1 MSGGPPR
8 RGVGT
13 ASGYVAA
20 RVRYRPPVSPVT
32 DPLGSAQTG
41 GSPQPPARSRWGR
54 TALITVLIV
63 IATAIIPVAVTA
75 QWVQRTVV
83 NQEQF
88 LATVGPLAESKPIQ
102 DAIADAAVNS
112 LNANGGVETR
122 VDDLLPQA
130 LQPLAPAIAGGLNA
144 FLREAITQFLRTPVF
159 EKLWTEIVLTIHSG
173 LIAVLEGRDGG
184 AVGLTNGEVTLD
196 VNTILDEISKDLAS
210 RGLTVFDQV
219 KFTADV
225 PPIVLLRSDQL
236 AFVQQVY
243 ALVQPLIL
251 ALLPIAILLYAGAIL
266 LARRRPVVTAVVAV
280 AYAVGAG
287 LMWAGLHFFE
297 VQYRTT
303 LGGGLYG
310 DALVAFAEQIL
321 TFLYQAVD
329 NNLVY
334 ALALLL
340 VAIMAFDGPMG
351 SVRRGVEQSL
361 RGLRRNPQAAAA
373 AVSYQRWIHRLTGGL
388 VIAGSVISLLN
399 NLAWQ
404 WTVLSLVVGMAI
416 VALVNVRIGSLA
428 PGVVSSP
435 PPQGAA
441 TPAPPPY
448 PVS

>member
-1 MSGGPPR
+1 M
-8 RGVGT
+8 
-13 ASGYVAA
+13 
-20 RVRYRPPVSPVT
+20 
-32 DPLGSAQTG
+32 
-41 GSPQPPARSRWGR
+41 
-54 TALITVLIV
+54 LIV

-102 DAIADAAVNS
+102 AAIADAAVNA

-159 EKLWTEIVLTIHSG
+159 EKLWEEIVLTIHSG

-184 AVGLTNGEVTLD
+184 AVGLTNGEVTLN
-196 VNTILDEISKDLAS
+196 VNTVLDEISKDLAD

-219 KFTADV
+219 KFTTDV

-243 ALVQPLIL
+243 ALIQPLIL

-266 LARRRPVVTAVVAV
+266 LARRRPVVTAIVAI
-280 AYAVGAG
+280 AYGVGAG
-287 LMWAGLHFFE
+287 LMWAGLRFFE
-297 VQYRTT
+297 EQYRTT

-310 DALVAFAEQIL
+310 DALVAFANQIL
-321 TFLYQAVD
+321 GFLYQAVD

-340 VAIMAFDGPMG
+340 VAIMAFDGPLG

-361 RGLRRNPQAAAA
+361 RGLRRNPHAAAA
-373 AVSYQRWIHRLTGGL
+373 AASYQRWIPRLTGVL
-388 VIAGSVISLLN
+388 VVAGSVVSLLN

-404 WTVLSLVVGMAI
+404 WTVLSLAVGLAI
-416 VALVNVRIGSLA
+416 VAVANVRVGSA
-428 PGVVSSP
+428 PAVVSSP